1 MNEETHRNRK
11 LTDEETN
18 RKRKLTDKETKD
30 QNDKNIKK

>member
-30 QNDKNIKK
+30 QNDKNIKR